1 MNKKDEIIVEP
12 KRGRGRPKGTG
23 GNKRPD
29 CSPVLAPGDATNMIM
44 HSMHLYELTKPDM
57 TNVKEVEK
65 RVSDYFYI
73 CANDDVKPGLA
84 GLALAF
90 GVSRKTLY
98 GWCNG
103 LESKF
108 MPQEVRDTLKKAYLL
123 LDNQMEQ
130 MMQTGHINPVSGI
143 FLMKNNYGYQDKQ
156 EVVLTPNQQQE
167 QMSAA
172 ELEQKYLSDVL
183 GAEETESEN

>member
-1 MNKKDEIIVEP
+1 MSKKDEIIVEP

-29 CSPVLAPGDATNMIM
+29 KGVILEPGDATKTIN
-44 HSMHLYELTKPDM
+44 HSMRLYELPKVNM
-57 TNVKEVEK
+57 TSVADVEK

-73 CANDDVKPGLA
+73 CSQDDVKPGLA
-84 GLALAF
+84 GMALAF
-90 GVSRKTLY
+90 GVDRLTLY
-98 GWCNG
+98 KWCNG
-103 LESKF
+103 IESKY
-108 MPQEVRDTLKKAYLL
+108 MPDEVRNTLKKAYLI

-130 MMQTGHINPVSGI
+130 FMQSGKVNPVSGI

-172 ELEQKYLSDVL
+172 ELEQKYLTDVL
-183 GAEETESEN
+183 GAEETESED